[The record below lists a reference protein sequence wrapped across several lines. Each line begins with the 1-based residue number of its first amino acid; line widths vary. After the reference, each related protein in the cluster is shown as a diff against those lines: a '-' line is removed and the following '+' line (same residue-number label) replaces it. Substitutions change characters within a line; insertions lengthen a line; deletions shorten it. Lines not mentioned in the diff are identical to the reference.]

1 MKSVLI
7 IEDNKEISSQ
17 MEKYLVNNGYEVEL
31 ASSFYEA
38 SYKMNVDMDVAL
50 LDINLPDKDG
60 QHLIEGLKDK
70 DIRVIVT
77 TVKNDEDFIIAS
89 LDKGA
94 DDYLTKPFSLAIL
107 RARIDAVLR
116 TIPLSQDKKITYK
129 DIKVDLNDSKVYFK
143 NNQIDLTPLE
153 YEILLLFIKNPHRVF
168 TRSQLL
174 EMFWEDRD
182 KFVNDNTLTSTIKRI
197 REKLDREVIN
207 TVRGIGYRM
216 DWMLYV
222 FWIISLLLMYY
233 FLEKRKKNRI
243 NELIDLIEK
252 MKNRDY
258 KIPMKQ
264 DDFSILEDK
273 IYKLFIEI
281 VEAKETSSKNSEK
294 QIEYLE
300 DIAHQIKTPI
310 TSMLFSIENLGMD
323 FPDIEDIEIL
333 KRQTIRL
340 NSLSDILLK
349 LSSLDANKDL
359 MKKEEICLDELVD
372 YALDSLDLRRSTNVE
387 VAQSLKENS
396 IYGDF
401 YWLAEALINIVK
413 NADNRP
419 TCDKIVVSSY
429 KNPLYTSLI
438 IEDNGGGIE
447 KENMKK
453 IFKRFYKTPDSNG
466 FGIGL
471 AMART
476 IVEKNNGE
484 ISVSNIK
491 EGARFEIKF
500 YNVT

>member
-1 MKSVLI
+1 MI
-7 IEDNKEISSQ
+7 
-17 MEKYLVNNGYEVEL
+17 
-31 ASSFYEA
+31 
-38 SYKMNVDMDVAL
+38 
-50 LDINLPDKDG
+50 
-60 QHLIEGLKDK
+60 
-70 DIRVIVT
+70 
-77 TVKNDEDFIIAS
+77 
-89 LDKGA
+89 
-94 DDYLTKPFSLAIL
+94 
-107 RARIDAVLR
+107 
-116 TIPLSQDKKITYK
+116 
-129 DIKVDLNDSKVYFK
+129 
-143 NNQIDLTPLE
+143 
-153 YEILLLFIKNPHRVF
+153 
-168 TRSQLL
+168 
-174 EMFWEDRD
+174 
-182 KFVNDNTLTSTIKRI
+182 
-197 REKLDREVIN
+197 
-207 TVRGIGYRM
+207 
-216 DWMLYV
+216 YV
-222 FWIISLLLMYY
+222 FWITSLGLLYY

-243 NELIDLIEK
+243 SELIDLIEN
-252 MKNRDY
+252 MKNKDY

-281 VEAKETSSKNSEK
+281 VEAKETSRKNSEK

-310 TSMLFSIENLGMD
+310 TSMLFSIENLEMD
-323 FPDIEDIEIL
+323 FPAIEDIEIL
-333 KRQTIRL
+333 KRQTLRL

-359 MKKEEICLDELVD
+359 MKNEEICLDELVD
-372 YALDSLDLRRSTNVE
+372 YSLDSLNLKKFTNVE
-387 VAQSLKENS
+387 IEESLKENS
-396 IYGDF
+396 ICGDF
-401 YWLAEALINIVK
+401 YWLAEAFINIIK

-419 TCDKIVVSSY
+419 TCDKIVLSSY

-471 AMART
+471 AMAKT

-484 ISVSNIK
+484 ISVSNTD

>member
-1 MKSVLI
+1 MI
-7 IEDNKEISSQ
+7 
-17 MEKYLVNNGYEVEL
+17 
-31 ASSFYEA
+31 
-38 SYKMNVDMDVAL
+38 
-50 LDINLPDKDG
+50 
-60 QHLIEGLKDK
+60 
-70 DIRVIVT
+70 
-77 TVKNDEDFIIAS
+77 
-89 LDKGA
+89 
-94 DDYLTKPFSLAIL
+94 
-107 RARIDAVLR
+107 
-116 TIPLSQDKKITYK
+116 
-129 DIKVDLNDSKVYFK
+129 
-143 NNQIDLTPLE
+143 
-153 YEILLLFIKNPHRVF
+153 
-168 TRSQLL
+168 
-174 EMFWEDRD
+174 
-182 KFVNDNTLTSTIKRI
+182 
-197 REKLDREVIN
+197 
-207 TVRGIGYRM
+207 
-216 DWMLYV
+216 YV
-222 FWIISLLLMYY
+222 FWIISLLLLYY

-243 NELIDLIEK
+243 NELIDLIEN
-252 MKNRDY
+252 MKNQDY

-281 VEAKETSSKNSEK
+281 VEAKETSTRNSEK

-310 TSMLFSIENLGMD
+310 TSMLFSIENLETD

-349 LSSLDANKDL
+349 LSSLDANKNL
-359 MKKEEICLDELVD
+359 MKKEQVNLGELVD
-372 YALDSLDLRRSTNVE
+372 YSLDSLNFKKFTNVE
-387 VAQSLKENS
+387 IEETLKENS
-396 IYGDF
+396 ICGDF
-401 YWLAEALINIVK
+401 YWIAEAFINIIK

-419 TCDKIVVSSY
+419 ICDKIVVSSY

-471 AMART
+471 AMAKT
-476 IVEKNNGE
+476 IVEKNKGE
-484 ISVSNIK
+484 ISVSNTK

>member
-1 MKSVLI
+1 
-7 IEDNKEISSQ
+7 
-17 MEKYLVNNGYEVEL
+17 
-31 ASSFYEA
+31 
-38 SYKMNVDMDVAL
+38 
-50 LDINLPDKDG
+50 
-60 QHLIEGLKDK
+60 
-70 DIRVIVT
+70 
-77 TVKNDEDFIIAS
+77 
-89 LDKGA
+89 
-94 DDYLTKPFSLAIL
+94 
-107 RARIDAVLR
+107 
-116 TIPLSQDKKITYK
+116 
-129 DIKVDLNDSKVYFK
+129 
-143 NNQIDLTPLE
+143 
-153 YEILLLFIKNPHRVF
+153 
-168 TRSQLL
+168 
-174 EMFWEDRD
+174 
-182 KFVNDNTLTSTIKRI
+182 
-197 REKLDREVIN
+197 
-207 TVRGIGYRM
+207 
-216 DWMLYV
+216 MLYV
-222 FWIISLLLMYY
+222 LWIISLGLLYY

-243 NELIDLIEK
+243 NEIIDLIEN
-252 MKNRDY
+252 MKNQDY

-281 VEAKETSSKNSEK
+281 VEGKETTSKNSEK

-310 TSMLFSIENLGMD
+310 TSMLFSTESLDMD
-323 FPDIEDIEIL
+323 FPENDDIEIL
-333 KRQTIRL
+333 KGQLLRL

-359 MKKEEICLDELVD
+359 MKEEQIRLDELVD

-387 VAQSLKENS
+387 VAESLKENS

-401 YWLAEALINIVK
+401 YWLAEALINIIK

-429 KNPLYTSLI
+429 KNPLYTNLT

-471 AMART
+471 AMAKT

-484 ISVSNIK
+484 ISVSNIDG
-491 EGARFEIKF
+491 GARFEIKF